1 MSAEFKTID
10 EALDWLFANTNYE
23 QVKTFRYN
31 PRTFNVERAEDILKA
46 LGSPHL
52 AYPTVHVAGT
62 KGKGSTSAMTAAML
76 QAAGLAKVGLYT
88 SPHLMRLEERIA
100 VNFEP
105 ISSEDLRRC
114 INVAR
119 GPVLAVTMRGIEM
132 KPTFFEI
139 FTVIGFL
146 HFARVP
152 VDAAVIEVGLG
163 GRLDATNVVKPEV
176 AVITP
181 ISYDHTSVLGET
193 LDLIAREK
201 AGIIKPGSPLVV
213 SKQDGEALSAIEE
226 VAASLGVAPIVFG
239 RDFRVLGNDSS
250 DFAVETPTRR
260 YEHLC
265 VPLLGAHQRQNAA
278 TAVTASEIACRSL
291 GLDFTPDT
299 ARKALAGLRWPGRV
313 ELLSETPPI
322 VVDAAHNGAS
332 AEALVEALSERFP
345 GRKAVVILAIAAHKD
360 QLRVVD
366 ALAGVAREFVVTTI
380 NSPRSASADELA
392 DFVRTRTSVP
402 VHPEGDRAAALAL
415 GRLLA
420 NGDPPRH
427 HRLLLPRRRAPRNP
441 PQRTPPLVTGCQL
454 LASRP

>member
-1 MSAEFKTID
+1 LSTPFQTID
-10 EALDWLFANTNYE
+10 QALDWLFANTNYE

-105 ISSEDLRRC
+105 VSSEDLRQC
-114 INVAR
+114 INAVR
-119 GPVLAVTMRGIEM
+119 EPVLAVTMRGIEM

-139 FTVIGFL
+139 FTVIGLL

-181 ISYDHTSVLGET
+181 ISYDHTTILGDT

-201 AGIIKPGSPLVV
+201 AGIIKSGVPLVV
-213 SKQDGEALSAIEE
+213 GKQEAEALSAIEE
-226 VAASLGVAPIVFG
+226 VAASLGVRPLVFD
-239 RDFRVLGNDSS
+239 RDFRVLGDDSS

-260 YEHLC
+260 YERLS

-278 TAVTASEIACRSL
+278 TAIAACEIACRSL
-291 GLDFTPDT
+291 GLDFTGDT
-299 ARKALAGLRWPGRV
+299 ARKALSGLRWPGRV
-313 ELLSETPPI
+313 ELISQTPPI

-332 AEALVEALSERFP
+332 AEALVQALCERFP
-345 GRKAVVILAIAAHKD
+345 GRKAVIVLAIAAHKD

-366 ALAGVAREFVVTTI
+366 ALAPLAREFVVTTI

-392 DFVRTRTSVP
+392 DFVRSRASVP
-402 VHPEGDRAAALAL
+402 VHAEPDRLAALAL
-415 GRLLA
+415 GRRLADGNLLVITGSFYLA
-420 NGDPPRH
+420 GELRAS
-427 HRLLLPRRRAPRNP
+427 LLKEFSS
-441 PQRTPPLVTGCQL
+441 PLTS
-454 LASRP
+454 A